1 MPEGFPT
8 GSAKMPARVLLGA
21 FVISHP
27 QVPRSQDQIPPC
39 FSQNVNGIEDC
50 WRKHNIPTTAVQNMW
65 MLHHGF
71 RMWKNRRASLL
82 PSPPCYWGAWLW
94 SFCVASKHIPTIQQV
109 QQQSN
114 LLYGK
119 SGSSL
124 VERKQMDLTH
134 IPSWSAVNLQ
144 AFRWL
149 HFTGY
154 FIHLPSVSPTPKHLF
169 LFQYCRCLAGTLSKC

>member
-1 MPEGFPT
+1 MREGFPT

-27 QVPRSQDQIPPC
+27 QVPRSQDQILPC

-71 RMWKNRRASLL
+71 WMWKNRRASLL
-82 PSPPCYWGAWLW
+82 PSPPCYWGARLW

-119 SGSSL
+119 EWQLPCWKKANGPYPHPFLIGCQSTSIPLASLHWLLHSSPICISYPKASFSISVL
-124 VERKQMDLTH
+124 SM
-134 IPSWSAVNLQ
+134 PS
-144 AFRWL
+144 RD
-149 HFTGY
+149 
-154 FIHLPSVSPTPKHLF
+154 PE
-169 LFQYCRCLAGTLSKC
+169 